1 MATSNAPASKS
12 GLYAD
17 PREDWLAQRKE
28 EVLDSGR
35 PIVDPHHHLWDRGG
49 QRYMIEEMAADIASG
64 HNIVATVYVDCR
76 SMYRARGPEA
86 FRPVGEVEFANGVAA
101 MSASGGYGPA
111 AICAG
116 IVSHVNLLLGEGA
129 RAVLEAEITAGQ
141 GRFRGIRHS
150 SAWDAEAGVAGMYAT
165 RPKGL
170 LLDSTFRKGFSCLAP
185 LGLSFD
191 AWLFHPQIPEL
202 TDLARAFPDTP
213 IVINHMG
220 GILGIGP
227 YKNAT
232 GAVFQSW
239 RQNIRELSG
248 HRNVHVKLGGL
259 GLSVSGRDYHL
270 APLPASSGELT
281 NDWRP
286 YIETCIDAFGVNRC
300 MFESNFPVDKAACS
314 YPVLWNAFK
323 RLASGASAGD
333 RAALFRGTAQHFYR
347 L

>member
-1 MATSNAPASKS
+1 MSASGRAPSV
-12 GLYAD
+12 D
-17 PREDWLAQRKE
+17 TQWLARLSE
-28 EVLDSGR
+28 E
-35 PIVDPHHHLWDRGG
+35 IIDPTLRIIDAHHHLWEVSGYHYLLDDLL
-49 QRYMIEEMAADIASG
+49 ADIDSG
-64 HNIVATVYVDCR
+64 HNVEATVFVQCGYGYHSEGSER
-76 SMYRARGPEA
+76 L
-86 FRPVGEVEFANGVAA
+86 RPVGETQRI
-101 MSASGGYGPA
+101 A
-111 AICAG
+111 AIGDEAARQRPG
-116 IVSHVNLLLGEGA
+116 SRINAAIVGFADLRLRGNVD
-129 RAVLEAEITAGQ
+129 AVLEEHIAVAG
-141 GRFRGIRHS
+141 GRFRGIRMI
-150 SAWDAEAGVAGMYAT
+150 SALDDAVTRHLLPPPPRRLLADSAFRAGFA
-165 RPKGL
+165 RL
-170 LLDSTFRKGFSCLAP
+170 SRFN
-185 LGLSFD
+185 LSFD

-270 APLPASSGELT
+270 APLPASSGELA

-286 YIETCIDAFGVNRC
+286 YIETCIDAFGVSRC

-314 YPVLWNAFK
+314 YAVLWNAFK
-323 RLASGASAGD
+323 RLTAGASAGEK
-333 RAALFRGTAQHFYR
+333 AALFHDTARRFYR

>member
-1 MATSNAPASKS
+1 MSASGRAPSV
-12 GLYAD
+12 D
-17 PREDWLAQRKE
+17 TQWLARLSE
-28 EVLDSGR
+28 E
-35 PIVDPHHHLWDRGG
+35 IIDPTLRIIDAHHHLWEVSGYHYLLDDLL
-49 QRYMIEEMAADIASG
+49 ADIDSG
-64 HNIVATVYVDCR
+64 HNVEATVFVQCGYGYHSEGSER
-76 SMYRARGPEA
+76 L
-86 FRPVGEVEFANGVAA
+86 RPVGETQRI
-101 MSASGGYGPA
+101 A
-111 AICAG
+111 AIGDEAARQRPG
-116 IVSHVNLLLGEGA
+116 SRINAAIVGFADLRLRGNVD
-129 RAVLEAEITAGQ
+129 AVLEEHIAVAG
-141 GRFRGIRHS
+141 GRFRGIRMI
-150 SAWDAEAGVAGMYAT
+150 SALDDAVTRHLLPPPRRRLLADSAFRAGFA
-165 RPKGL
+165 RL
-170 LLDSTFRKGFSCLAP
+170 SRFN
-185 LGLSFD
+185 LSFD

-270 APLPASSGELT
+270 APLPASSGELA

-286 YIETCIDAFGVNRC
+286 YIETCIDAFGVSRC

-314 YPVLWNAFK
+314 YAVLWNAFK
-323 RLASGASAGD
+323 RLTAGASAGEK
-333 RAALFRGTAQHFYR
+333 AALFHDTARRFYR

>member
-1 MATSNAPASKS
+1 MSASGRAPSV
-12 GLYAD
+12 D
-17 PREDWLAQRKE
+17 TQWLARLSE
-28 EVLDSGR
+28 E
-35 PIVDPHHHLWDRGG
+35 IIDPTLRIIDAHHHLWEVSGYHYLLDDLL
-49 QRYMIEEMAADIASG
+49 ADIDSG
-64 HNIVATVYVDCR
+64 HNVEATVFVQCGYGYHSEGSER
-76 SMYRARGPEA
+76 L
-86 FRPVGEVEFANGVAA
+86 RPVGETQRI
-101 MSASGGYGPA
+101 A
-111 AICAG
+111 AIGDEAARQRPG
-116 IVSHVNLLLGEGA
+116 SRINAAIVGFADLRLRGNVD
-129 RAVLEAEITAGQ
+129 AVLEEHIAVAG
-141 GRFRGIRHS
+141 GRFRGIRMI
-150 SAWDAEAGVAGMYAT
+150 SALDDAVT
-165 RPKGL
+165 RHL
-170 LLDSTFRKGFSCLAP
+170 LPPPRRRLLADSAFRAGFSRLSRFN
-185 LGLSFD
+185 LSFD

-270 APLPASSGELT
+270 APLPASSGELA

-286 YIETCIDAFGVNRC
+286 YIETCIDAFGVSRC

-314 YPVLWNAFK
+314 YAVLWNAFK
-323 RLASGASAGD
+323 RLTAGASAGEK
-333 RAALFRGTAQHFYR
+333 AALFHDSARRFYR